1 MSEAKQPTVEQLT
14 QQVSELSLLVKKQ
27 SQLLTKTGEQVL
39 NLQVKSQREGVEN
52 FDPKSLSGKAS
63 QRKKT
68 PTFDTTD
75 FATNEDLVQLV
86 GELQGQ
92 LEVIEERSI
101 RRLVNSQKK
110 QGEVLAPQLNNDGEE
125 PPFELYPKDIDAFS
139 KIDDSTLVQLS
150 RFYEVLPPTE
160 EERAKFEDFV
170 EGKSEKLDT
179 DVKVDA
185 SAYSKDDL
193 DEAFDKLARTLGLS
207 VRRTVE
213 AW

>member
-14 QQVSELSLLVKKQ
+14 QQINDLSLLVKKQ

-39 NLQVKSQREGVEN
+39 TLQVRAQRESDNE
-52 FDPKSLSGKAS
+52 PKSLSGKVS
-63 QRKKT
+63 QRRKQ

-75 FATNEDLVQLV
+75 FATNDDLVQLV

-110 QGEVLAPQLNNDGEE
+110 EGDVLAPQLNSDGEE
-125 PPFELYPKDIDAFS
+125 PPLELYPKDIEAFT
-139 KIDDSTLVQLS
+139 KINDSDLVKLA
-150 RFYEVLPPTE
+150 RFYEVLAPTQE
-160 EERAKFEDFV
+160 EKAKFEDFV

-179 DVKVDA
+179 EVAVDP
-185 SAYSKDDL
+185 SLYSQDDL
-193 DEAFDKLARTLGLS
+193 NDAFDKL
-207 VRRTVE
+207 
-213 AW
+213 

>member
-14 QQVSELSLLVKKQ
+14 QQVNELSLLVKKQ

-39 NLQVKSQREGVEN
+39 HLQVKSQREGVED

-63 QRKKT
+63 QRRKA
-68 PTFDTTD
+68 PNFDTTD
-75 FATNEDLVQLV
+75 FATNEDIVQLV

-110 QGEVLAPQLNNDGEE
+110 TGDVLAPQLNNDGEE
-125 PPFELYPKDIDAFS
+125 PPLELYPKDIEAFT
-139 KIDDSTLVQLS
+139 KINDETLVQLA

-170 EGKSEKLDT
+170 EGKSDNLEAE
-179 DVKVDA
+179 VKIDA
-185 SAYSKDDL
+185 SRYSKDDL
-193 DEAFDKLARTLGLS
+193 NEAFDKLARTLGLN